1 MSDATTPRAG
11 YKVWLE
17 TDEGVAFGPGV
28 YRLLRKALET
38 GTLKESAE
46 SLGMSYR
53 FAWGLLR
60 RAEERIGQPLVERH
74 KGGRSGGGGVELTEV
89 GHQFI
94 EDFSHLEIIFDTL
107 LTESRQ
113 LGKLRH
119 RREILAEVMD
129 IEREEKGSRVVL
141 RILDPYEVEL
151 NIPESSIDL
160 SDIQALDRVKVKL
173 ISLAESIEKVDA

>member
-94 EDFSHLEIIFDTL
+94 EDFSHLEIIFDAL
-107 LTESRQ
+107 LTESTLLDR
-113 LGKLRH
+113 LKP
-119 RREILAEVMD
+119 RREILAEVRD
-129 IEREEKGSRVVL
+129 IEKSEKGSRMVL
-141 RILDPYEVEL
+141 KLLDPHEVTL
-151 NIPESSIDL
+151 NIPSSSIDL
-160 SDIQALDRVKVKL
+160 SDIQTGDQVKVEI
-173 ISLAESIEKVDA
+173 ISLAESIEKTDA

>member
-1 MSDATTPRAG
+1 MSDTPTPRAG

-60 RAEERIGQPLVERH
+60 RAEERIGQPLVVRH

-94 EDFSHLEIIFDTL
+94 EDFSHLEILFDTL
-107 LTESRQ
+107 LTDSTQLDRSRQ
-113 LGKLRH
+113 RG
-119 RREILAEVMD
+119 EILAEVKDVEKM
-129 IEREEKGSRVVL
+129 EKGSRVVL
-141 RILDPYEVEL
+141 RLLDPHEVTL
-151 NIPESSIDL
+151 NIPQSSIDL
-160 SDIQALDRVKVKL
+160 SDIQAGDRVKVEF
-173 ISLAESIEKVDA
+173 ISLAESIVKTDG